1 MTCFHKNIQN
11 EVYIL
16 AMKQIGLKSDTIRK
30 IEENKCIGTKYQDK
44 SSYSNERVKTLFFA
58 DV

>member
-1 MTCFHKNIQN
+1 
-11 EVYIL
+11 
-16 AMKQIGLKSDTIRK
+16 MKQIGLKSDTIRK

-44 SSYSNERVKTLFFA
+44 SSHSNERVKTLFFA